1 MLSPFLRGRGKQYV
15 QGCLHAPAKGHP
27 DAQGDLMVQTE
38 AMDSIDRKLLDII
51 QTAFPLVPRPYEELG
66 RQLGI
71 SEEEALARVRAMKEK
86 KIIRRL
92 GANFQSAKLGFRSTL
107 CGAHVPEEKL
117 DAFIADVNALPGVTH
132 NYLRNHEFNVWFTLI
147 GPSWDDVCDT
157 IRGIEERTGIS
168 VMNLP
173 AEKLFKIRVDFQM
186 EE

>member
-1 MLSPFLRGRGKQYV
+1 M
-15 QGCLHAPAKGHP
+15 A
-27 DAQGDLMVQTE
+27 QTE
-38 AMDSIDRKLLDII
+38 VMDSIDKKLLDII

-71 SEEEALARVRAMKEK
+71 PEEEALSRVKALKEK

-117 DAFIADVNALPGVTH
+117 DSFIAEVNALPGVTH

-147 GPSWDDVCDT
+147 GPSWDDVCATLKDL
-157 IRGIEERTGIS
+157 EERTGVAI
-168 VMNLP
+168 MNLP

>member
-1 MLSPFLRGRGKQYV
+1 M
-15 QGCLHAPAKGHP
+15 A
-27 DAQGDLMVQTE
+27 QTE
-38 AMDSIDRKLLDII
+38 VMDSIDKKLLDII

-71 SEEEALARVRAMKEK
+71 SEEEALSRVKALKEK

-117 DAFIADVNALPGVTH
+117 DSFIAEVNALPGVTH

-147 GPSWDDVCDT
+147 GPSWDDVCATLKDL
-157 IRGIEERTGIS
+157 EKRTGIAI
-168 VMNLP
+168 MNLP

>member
-1 MLSPFLRGRGKQYV
+1 MAQN
-15 QGCLHAPAKGHP
+15 
-27 DAQGDLMVQTE
+27 DALDT
-38 AMDSIDRKLLDII
+38 IDRKLLDII
-51 QTAFPLVPRPYEELG
+51 QTAFPLVPRPYEVLG

-71 SEEEALARVRAMKEK
+71 SEEEALARVKAMKEK

-107 CGAHVPEEKL
+107 CGAHVPEDKL
-117 DAFIADVNALPGVTH
+117 DAFIADVNSLPGVTH

-147 GPSWDDVCDT
+147 GPSWDSVCNT
-157 IRGIEERTGIS
+157 IKGIEERTGIS